1 MQISHALRSDNA
13 IVCKYNRI
21 LVGDPTGSGLRFMR
35 DPDEAIDAKFG
46 VPYSAYRY
54 RRLRL
59 FLMTRREEIV
69 ELFAK

>member
-13 IVCKYNRI
+13 IVCKYDRI

-35 DPDEAIDAKFG
+35 GPDEAIDAKFG